1 MLAFHPIEERTM
13 PPRMTH
19 ICLHVKELD
28 ECVKF
33 YSDYC
38 EMRVIDERIN
48 AGEGSIYMSEAGR
61 QTEYVL
67 QLKSGG
73 DSRRLAAEDDTHFGF
88 AVESRQTVDDI
99 ALKAR
104 ADGILFFEPDEY
116 LPGAYFCAVN
126 DPNGNCVEFSYGH
139 SVPP

>member
-1 MLAFHPIEERTM
+1 M
-13 PPRMTH
+13 PSRMTH
-19 ICLHVKELD
+19 ICLHVRELD

-38 EMRVIDERIN
+38 EMRIIDERIK

-73 DSRRLAAEDDTHFGF
+73 DSRRLAA
-88 AVESRQTVDDI
+88 
-99 ALKAR
+99 
-104 ADGILFFEPDEY
+104 
-116 LPGAYFCAVN
+116 
-126 DPNGNCVEFSYGH
+126 
-139 SVPP
+139 